1 MKLEPV
7 ARQSLVDVVAER
19 IRDLIEREHL
29 KAGDR
34 LPGELQ
40 LVEQLRVSRPVLRE
54 AISRLESVGLI
65 SVRRGQGMFVGDR
78 GNLSS
83 CVQLVRTAMTIAPKD
98 LTRFA
103 ELRTAIEVHAARLA
117 AERATPEDIEA
128 LRSICTEMDRE
139 DNSYEDAIRAD
150 FQFHRKIVE
159 ITGNEM
165 MRNIMQVIHEF
176 VMAGMVHTTPKPRN
190 RSRSRLLHGAILDA
204 LQAHDPDRA
213 EREMK
218 AHMVSVHERLQEAD
232 QRRRN

>member
-29 KAGDR
+29 QAGDR

-65 SVRRGQGMFVGDR
+65 NVRRGQGMFVGDR

-117 AERATPEDIEA
+117 AERATPEDIEM
-128 LRSICTEMDRE
+128 LKSICAEMDRE
-139 DNSYEDAIRAD
+139 DSSYEDAIRAD

-190 RSRSRLLHGAILDA
+190 RTRSRLLHGAILDA
-204 LQAHDPDRA
+204 LEAHDPDRA

-218 AHMVSVHERLQEAD
+218 AHMISVHERLQEAD